1 MASRLTSAFLGLIL
15 LVVVLALPAAY
26 FNIVIAVVALL
37 ALYEL
42 YGAFRTS
49 GLKPVVWVG
58 YFSVIYILFCGMIR
72 TLNDLW
78 LMNIVFASALL
89 ILFLHMILS
98 SNKIN
103 FIDISV
109 TIFGIIYITILLSFV
124 VLTRNMENGNL
135 LIWLILIGGWVTDSA
150 AYFAG
155 RFMGK
160 NKLTPDLSPK
170 KTVEG
175 SIGGTVVCTLVIFA
189 YGLTINSLYNI
200 NIPLIHYILLGII
213 TSSISQVGD
222 LVASAIKRS
231 TGIKDFG
238 NIMPGHGGVIDRF
251 DSILLAAPAVY
262 YYLQIIL

>member
-1 MASRLTSAFLGLIL
+1 MASRLISAFLGLIL
-15 LVVVLALPAAY
+15 LVVVLALPGAF
-26 FNIVIAVVALL
+26 FNIVIAVVALM

-42 YGAFRTS
+42 YGAFKTA
-49 GLKPVVWVG
+49 GLKPVAWVG

-78 LMNIVFASALL
+78 LMNIVFAVVLL
-89 ILFLHMILS
+89 ILFLHMVFS

-109 TIFGIIYITILLSFV
+109 TIFGIIYITILLSFI
-124 VLTRNMENGNL
+124 VLTRNMDNGSL

-150 AYFAG
+150 AYFTG
-155 RFMGK
+155 KFMGRK
-160 NKLTPDLSPK
+160 KLTPDLSPK
-170 KTVEG
+170 KTIEG
-175 SIGGTVVCTLVIFA
+175 SVGGTVICTLVILA

-200 NIPLIHYILLGII
+200 NIPAVHYILLGII

-262 YYLQIIL
+262 YYLQLLM